1 MNAARVR
8 LLILCAL
15 IAAEAKRRADAE
27 ERRRVEWAE
36 NDSDLARWQVARAE
50 GLL

>member
-15 IAAEAKRRADAE
+15 ILEARRAAEWAD
-27 ERRRVEWAE
+27 
-36 NDSDLARWQVARAE
+36 NDADLDNSADLGRWQVARAE

>member
-15 IAAEAKRRADAE
+15 ILEAQRAAEWARNDADL
-27 ERRRVEWAE
+27 E
-36 NDSDLARWQVARAE
+36 NSADLARWETARAE
-50 GLL
+50 GL